1 MFVYAA
7 ALVLVLLF
15 LSSAVKILNEYERG
29 VVFRLGRVIGC
40 KGPGLILLIPA
51 IDKMVRV
58 DLRVVAMDVPA
69 QDVITRDNVTI
80 KVSAVLYFRVID
92 PNRAIVGVENYLYAT
107 SQLSQTTLRSVC
119 GQAEL
124 DELLASREKINTHLQ
139 EILDK
144 DTEPWGVKVAKVEI
158 KNIDLPQEMQR
169 AIAKQAEAERE
180 RRAKVIGAEG
190 EFQAAQKLSDAAK
203 IIGENPIALQLRYL
217 QTLREVAAENNSTTI
232 FPVPI
237 DLLTPFMQLA
247 KMVTPAPRRRS
258 DEVSSPFRGGD
269 PRPLRLRGGAS
280 AGACAPGRSSRVA
293 AFHRPGADAAG
304 AHHPSRS
311 RRGISLR
318 GDGDPVHPCAP
329 FARGI
334 GSRPRRGDDPGVG
347 RRREAG
353 RRSGGSR
360 HLVRGR
366 GTDPV
371 ERVEAPRRRPRRG
384 GGAGP
389 ARREPESG
397 RTGPLPREERGAARR
412 RRGAVRDV
420 RRRRGQPGGRAAV
433 PPGGARGDGGV
444 RADVR
449 RRGGREAARPRV

>member
-1 MFVYAA
+1 MVSYAA

-29 VVFRLGRVIGC
+29 VVFRLGRVIGS

-51 IDKMVRV
+51 IDKMLRV

-124 DELLASREKINTHLQ
+124 DELLAEREKINAHLQ

-190 EFQAAQKLSDAAK
+190 EFQAAQKLSDAAM
-203 IIGENPIALQLRYL
+203 IIGANPIALQLRYL

-237 DLLTPFMQLA
+237 DLLTPFMQMA
-247 KMVTPAPRRRS
+247 KMVTPAP
-258 DEVSSPFRGGD
+258 
-269 PRPLRLRGGAS
+269 
-280 AGACAPGRSSRVA
+280 
-293 AFHRPGADAAG
+293 
-304 AHHPSRS
+304 
-311 RRGISLR
+311 
-318 GDGDPVHPCAP
+318 
-329 FARGI
+329 
-334 GSRPRRGDDPGVG
+334 
-347 RRREAG
+347 
-353 RRSGGSR
+353 
-360 HLVRGR
+360 
-366 GTDPV
+366 
-371 ERVEAPRRRPRRG
+371 
-384 GGAGP
+384 
-389 ARREPESG
+389 
-397 RTGPLPREERGAARR
+397 
-412 RRGAVRDV
+412 
-420 RRRRGQPGGRAAV
+420 PGGTT
-433 PPGGARGDGGV
+433 PPAG
-444 RADVR
+444 
-449 RRGGREAARPRV
+449 